1 MGSPRGESERFRRR
15 RVAAALLLLA
25 VIAAGLVV
33 HGALPDTA
41 ATDIAG
47 DALYAV
53 AAYLAV
59 VLLVPRL
66 PALAVGAIA
75 AAWCIAV
82 ELFQL
87 TGLPLEWAARFPPAV
102 LVFGTVF
109 DPRDLVVYV
118 VTIAAV
124 TALDAGTAALGRARR

>member
-1 MGSPRGESERFRRR
+1 MGSPRAESERFRRR
-15 RVAAALLLLA
+15 RIAAALLVLA
-25 VIAAGLVV
+25 VIAAGLFV

-41 ATDIAG
+41 GTDIAG

-53 AAYLAV
+53 AVYLAV
-59 VLLVPRL
+59 VVLVPRL
-66 PALAVGAIA
+66 LALAVGATA
-75 AAWCIAV
+75 AGWCIAV

-87 TGLPLEWAARFPPAV
+87 TGMPLEWAARFPPAV

-118 VTIAAV
+118 VAIAVV
-124 TALDAGTAALGRARR
+124 TALDVAMTARRRARR

>member
-1 MGSPRGESERFRRR
+1 MGSPRAESERFRRR
-15 RVAAALLLLA
+15 RVAAALLLLG

-33 HGALPDTA
+33 HGVLPDTA

>member
-1 MGSPRGESERFRRR
+1 MGSPRVESERFRRR
-15 RVAAALLLLA
+15 RVAAALLLLG

-33 HGALPDTA
+33 HGVLPDTA

-124 TALDAGTAALGRARR
+124 TALDAGTAALRRARR